1 MSIYGELYSTQ
12 EHRTKLAF
20 EGKKKHIAE
29 VNIPNL
35 GYPIQYINIEM
46 PHDSRYHVIV
56 WNTVKLRLIL
66 TRKIQNTKRVV
77 LLIILLQHWW
87 KNETDVINN
96 WYIYGT
102 CKYLYLSEKKNLKRS
117 CFKIYNQKK
126 K

>member
-87 KNETDVINN
+87 KKCANAKIKRN
-96 WYIYGT
+96 W
-102 CKYLYLSEKKNLKRS
+102 C
-117 CFKIYNQKK
+117 NQ
-126 K
+126 